1 MSLSATAQ
9 PTGDVVRRGPG
20 RPRDEELDR
29 QILDG
34 ALALIDDG
42 ESVTVRRLVQR
53 SGVTRAAI
61 YRRWPS
67 LTALVAAALDVGRT
81 VPPDIPLDGDLR
93 ECIRAAMF
101 GGQSVS
107 LVGYSE
113 ERFRQRIRLAMA
125 DRELQKA
132 YWTSHVARRRSSM
145 ERALAAGIE
154 RGVLRDGLDPATCF
168 DLLAGV
174 VYYQLVVRGT
184 ELSDP
189 VVWQRCQDAF
199 DIAWRGM
206 LATADSA
213 DGGDGPVQHRDEQT

>member
-1 MSLSATAQ
+1 MTLPASAAGVA
-9 PTGDVVRRGPG
+9 GDAVRRGPG
-20 RPRDEELDR
+20 RPRDQELDGH
-29 QILDG
+29 ILAG

-42 ESVTVRRLVQR
+42 ETVTVRRLVQR

-81 VPPDIPLDGDLR
+81 IPPEIPLDGDLR
-93 ECIRAAMF
+93 EAVLAAMF

-107 LVGYSE
+107 VVGYSE

-125 DRELQKA
+125 DRDLQKA
-132 YWTSHVARRRSSM
+132 YWASHVSRRRVAL
-145 ERALAAGIE
+145 EQALATGIE
-154 RGVLRDGLDPATCF
+154 RGILRKGLDPATCF

-174 VYYQLVVRGT
+174 VYYQLVVRG
-184 ELSDP
+184 EEMSDP
-189 VVWQRCQDAF
+189 VVWQRCRDAF

-206 LATADSA
+206 LTSP
-213 DGGDGPVQHRDEQT
+213 G

>member
-1 MSLSATAQ
+1 VSLVATAH
-9 PTGDVVRRGPG
+9 PTGDAVRRGPG
-20 RPRDEELDR
+20 RPRDEELDG
-29 QILDG
+29 QILAG
-34 ALALIDDG
+34 ALALIDEG

-53 SGVTRAAI
+53 SGATRAAI

-93 ECIRAAMF
+93 ECVQAAMF

-107 LVGYSE
+107 VVGYSE

-125 DRELQKA
+125 DRDLQKA
-132 YWTSHVARRRSSM
+132 YWASHVVRRRAAL
-145 ERALAAGIE
+145 ERALATGIE
-154 RGVLRDGLDPATCF
+154 RGILREGLDPATCF

-174 VYYQLVVRGT
+174 VYYQLVVRGA

-206 LATADSA
+206 LAVADPL
-213 DGGDGPVQHRDEQT
+213 DGAEYGDLYR